1 MFSVDDIQQRINVV
15 NKRHCTSHSSGLS
28 QALVCA
34 ECCLQRKWLVTLD
47 DKIKIES
54 LDHCGRKYLY
64 SCNNPPTHGDTVH
77 ESHALR
83 ELLSVSVR
91 VSAARS

>member
-1 MFSVDDIQQRINVV
+1 MFSVDGIQQRINVV

-47 DKIKIES
+47 DKFKSSHLTIADGNIFTRVTIHLLTATLYTS
-54 LDHCGRKYLY
+54 LM
-64 SCNNPPTHGDTVH
+64 P
-77 ESHALR
+77 
-83 ELLSVSVR
+83 
-91 VSAARS
+91 